1 MESDVVLPSKKELKE
16 YLEEY
21 SKIPDDMFERLIQL
35 SENMTNKNVNNFIEN
50 AKNNLETKWDEI
62 KFIFYFIPKATP
74 RARFTRCRRHFYVSD
89 AKNNQNLMINF
100 CKENLKDFKMIATP
114 CKFYADIYFPTPKGM
129 TKEEKLRSELKLIH
143 HVSKP
148 DWDNLGKTYSDMVQN
163 TIILDDSLIIE
174 GKVTKYYSIKPRIEI
189 TILFPDLLTIM
200 TKQNLFRA
208 DIFRL
213 WLKSTNPIPEY
224 ALTMLR

>member
-74 RARFTRCRRHFYVSD
+74 RARFTRFGGHFYVSD

-148 DWDNLGKTYSDMVQN
+148 DWDNLGKKYSDMSN
-163 TIILDDSLIIE
+163 SNLWLDDTLVISGTVNKFYSVLPRVEIQLMYLNTLYTRQQANAISKRHE
-174 GKVTKYYSIKPRIEI
+174 GEVSYFQ
-189 TILFPDLLTIM
+189 L
-200 TKQNLFRA
+200 
-208 DIFRL
+208 
-213 WLKSTNPIPEY
+213 
-224 ALTMLR
+224 

>member
-1 MESDVVLPSKKELKE
+1 
-16 YLEEY
+16 
-21 SKIPDDMFERLIQL
+21 
-35 SENMTNKNVNNFIEN
+35 
-50 AKNNLETKWDEI
+50 
-62 KFIFYFIPKATP
+62 
-74 RARFTRCRRHFYVSD
+74 
-89 AKNNQNLMINF
+89 MINF

-189 TILFPDLLTIM
+189 TILF
-200 TKQNLFRA
+200 A
-208 DIFRL
+208 DRYDCKFNE
-213 WLKSTNPIPEY
+213 KSIKNRKIYKDNIE
-224 ALTMLR
+224 RIERR